1 MTDLIAE
8 AVERLRRE
16 RFIAEVNEA
25 YRRAGPDP
33 EQEIWDSTLM
43 DGLEEYPYEWTTEGS
58 GEATSGEESL
68 TPSADTSKAARV
80 RSSSSRPTPSTRGRR
95 SSSSSAR

>member
-16 RFIAEVNEA
+16 KFIAEANKEYARV
-25 YRRAGPDP
+25 GPDP
-33 EQEIWDSTLM
+33 ELEIWGVTLM

-58 GEATSGEESL
+58 GEATSAKPSS
-68 TPSADTSKAARV
+68 TPSADMSKAA
-80 RSSSSRPTPSTRGRR
+80 RGRR
-95 SSSSSAR
+95 SSSRRTPSTRARRGLSSSAR